1 MFWRTAARA
10 PTRRRSGRGQDLAG
24 ARGRRR
30 TFGALAALCL
40 LSPLAGCAD
49 ADVEQLRICERLIP
63 ALEPEGA
70 KIERVRAS
78 ADPSAAHAVR
88 VDYRVLGPDGA
99 ADGGWISCR
108 FGGGGFERDR
118 LLLTGVVTA
127 REGALSEIAVFM
139 LRRYWLDLYEAQA
152 SPEDG
157 SAGSARS
164 WERDLLYF
172 LQLGVNGITL
182 GCLYGLLAIGYTL
195 VYGVIGRINLA
206 FGEIAII
213 GAYTTFI
220 AVTALALLGLG
231 PAPLA
236 LLGVLALV
244 AAVGAAYGLAT
255 ERVVFRPLREVPSQ
269 APLIATLG
277 LAIFLQEALRLLQ
290 GADDRWVQPV
300 FSAAHHLSAAPG
312 FALTVNTSQIIVV
325 AIALALYGALWLVM
339 VRTAFGR
346 AARACADD
354 VAMAALCGVNV
365 ERTVAL
371 TFALGAAYA
380 AIAGFVVLL
389 RYGGASFYDGFLLGF
404 KALTA
409 AIVGG
414 IGSVPGAM
422 LGGILI
428 GALEIF
434 WAGYLNLAY
443 RDVATFA
450 LLAAVL
456 IWRPHGLLGQPVR
469 LANDAFRQRP
479 I

>member
-1 MFWRTAARA
+1 MFGRGAARA
-10 PTRRRSGRGQDLAG
+10 RTARWGLRGQVLAHRYKW
-24 ARGRRR
+24 A
-30 TFGALAALCL
+30 FGALAALGL
-40 LSPLAGCAD
+40 AWSLAGCTE
-49 ADVEQLRICERLIP
+49 ADVEQLKICQRLIP
-63 ALEPEGA
+63 AIEAEGA
-70 KIERVRAS
+70 QIEVVRS
-78 ADPSAAHAVR
+78 TTDPAVANAVR
-88 VDYRVLGPDGA
+88 VEYRVIGANGASDGS
-99 ADGGWISCR
+99 WISCR
-108 FGGGGFERDR
+108 FGGSGFARDR
-118 LLLTGVVTA
+118 LRLTGVVTA
-127 REGALSEIAVFM
+127 RDGALSEIAVFM

-152 SPEDG
+152 PFEDG
-157 SAGSARS
+157 AAEGGRS
-164 WERDLLYF
+164 WSRDLLYF
-172 LQLGVNGITL
+172 MQLVVNGLTL

-195 VYGVIGRINLA
+195 VYGVVGRINLA

-220 AVTALALLGLG
+220 AVAALALLGLG
-231 PAPLA
+231 PLPLA
-236 LLGVLALV
+236 LVAVLALV
-244 AAVGAAYGLAT
+244 GGVGAVYGLLT
-255 ERVVFRPLREVPSQ
+255 ERLVFRPLREVPSQ

-300 FSAAHHLSAAPG
+300 FSGAHQLSAAPG
-312 FALTVNTSQIIVV
+312 FALTVNTSQIIV
-325 AIALALYGALWLVM
+325 IALAVALYAALWLVM
-339 VRTAFGR
+339 ARTGFGR
-346 AARACADD
+346 AVRACADD
-354 VAMAALCGVNV
+354 VAMAALCGVNI

-371 TFALGAAYA
+371 TFALGSAYA

-389 RYGGASFYDGFLLGF
+389 RYGGVSFHEGFLLGF

-422 LGGILI
+422 LGGVLI

-450 LLAAVL
+450 VLAAVL

-469 LANDAFRQRP
+469 LANDAFRPRP

>member
-1 MFWRTAARA
+1 MFRRAAARVRA
-10 PTRRRSGRGQDLAG
+10 KLRGGRVQDIAAAHRRRP
-24 ARGRRR
+24 
-30 TFGALAALCL
+30 TFGTLAALGLAWL
-40 LSPLAGCAD
+40 LAACTD

-63 ALEPEGA
+63 AIEAEGA
-70 KIERVRAS
+70 QIEVVRGM
-78 ADPSAAHAVR
+78 ADPAAANAVR
-88 VDYRVLGPDGA
+88 IEYRLAGPNGNSDGS
-99 ADGGWISCR
+99 WISCR
-108 FGGGGFERDR
+108 FGGSGFERDR
-118 LLLTGVVTA
+118 LRLTGVVTA
-127 REGALSEIAVFM
+127 REGPLSDVGVFM
-139 LRRYWLDLYEAQA
+139 LRRFWLDLYEAPRA
-152 SPEDG
+152 SGNG
-157 SAGSARS
+157 SAGSGRS
-164 WERDLLYF
+164 WWRELLYF
-172 LQLGVNGITL
+172 LQLGVNSITL

-195 VYGVIGRINLA
+195 VYSIIGRINLA

-220 AVTALALLGLG
+220 TVTALALLGLG
-231 PAPLA
+231 PLPLA

-244 AAVGAAYGLAT
+244 AAIGAVYGLAT

-277 LAIFLQEALRLLQ
+277 LAIFLQESLRLLQ
-290 GADDRWVQPV
+290 GAEDRWVQPV
-300 FSAAHHLSAAPG
+300 FSAAHDLSATAG
-312 FALTVNTSQIIVV
+312 FALTVNTAQLLIVG
-325 AIALALYGALWLVM
+325 LSGALYGALWLLM
-339 VRTAFGR
+339 TRTGFGR

-354 VAMAALCGVNV
+354 VAMAGLCGVNV

-389 RYGGASFYDGFLLGF
+389 RYGGASFHDGFLLGF

-414 IGSVPGAM
+414 IGSVSGAM
-422 LGGILI
+422 LGGVLI

-434 WAGYLNLAY
+434 WAGYLNFAY

-450 LLAAVL
+450 LLAVVL

>member
-1 MFWRTAARA
+1 VRKWVLPAAR
-10 PTRRRSGRGQDLAG
+10 RH
-24 ARGRRR
+24 RR
-30 TFGALAALCL
+30 TFGALAALGL
-40 LSPLAGCAD
+40 AWSLAGCAE
-49 ADVEQLRICERLIP
+49 ADVEQLKICERLIP
-63 ALEPEGA
+63 AIEAEGA
-70 KIERVRAS
+70 EVEVVRGAI
-78 ADPSAAHAVR
+78 DPTAANAVR
-88 VDYRVLGPDGA
+88 IDYRLIGA
-99 ADGGWISCR
+99 QEPSDDSWISCR
-108 FGGGGFERDR
+108 FGGSGFARDR
-118 LLLTGVVTA
+118 LRLTGVVTA
-127 REGALSEIAVFM
+127 RDGALSEIAVFM

-152 SPEDG
+152 PFEDG
-157 SAGSARS
+157 ATEGGRS
-164 WERDLLYF
+164 WSRDLLYF
-172 LQLGVNGITL
+172 MQLVVNGLTL

-206 FGEIAII
+206 FGEIAIV

-220 AVTALALLGLG
+220 AVAALALLGLG
-231 PAPLA
+231 PLPLA
-236 LLGVLALV
+236 LLAVLALV
-244 AAVGAAYGLAT
+244 GGVGAMYGLVT
-255 ERVVFRPLREVPSQ
+255 ERLVFRPLREVPSQ

-300 FSAAHHLSAAPG
+300 FSGAHQLSAAPG
-312 FALTVNTSQIIVV
+312 FSLTVNTSQIIV
-325 AIALALYGALWLVM
+325 IALAVALYAALWLVM
-339 VRTAFGR
+339 ARTGFGR
-346 AARACADD
+346 AVRACADD

-371 TFALGAAYA
+371 TFALGSAYA

-389 RYGGASFYDGFLLGF
+389 RYGGVSFHEGFLLGF

-422 LGGILI
+422 LGGVLI

-450 LLAAVL
+450 VLAAVL
-456 IWRPHGLLGQPVR
+456 IWRPHGLLGEPVR
-469 LANDAFRQRP
+469 LANDAFRPRP

>member
-1 MFWRTAARA
+1 MFGRGAARA
-10 PTRRRSGRGQDLAG
+10 RTARWGVRGQVLTG
-24 ARGRRR
+24 AHRYKWA
-30 TFGALAALCL
+30 FGALAALGL
-40 LSPLAGCAD
+40 AWSLAGCTE
-49 ADVEQLRICERLIP
+49 ADVEQLKICQRLIP
-63 ALEPEGA
+63 A
-70 KIERVRAS
+70 IEAEDAQIEVVRGTT
-78 ADPSAAHAVR
+78 DPAVANAVR
-88 VDYRVLGPDGA
+88 VEYRVIGANGASDGS
-99 ADGGWISCR
+99 WISCR
-108 FGGGGFERDR
+108 FGGSGFARDR
-118 LLLTGVVTA
+118 LRLTGVVTA
-127 REGALSEIAVFM
+127 RDGALSEIAVFM

-152 SPEDG
+152 PLADG
-157 SAGSARS
+157 AAEGGRS
-164 WERDLLYF
+164 WSRDLLYF
-172 LQLGVNGITL
+172 MQLVVNGLSL

-213 GAYTTFI
+213 GAYTTFL
-220 AVTALALLGLG
+220 AVAVLALLGLG
-231 PAPLA
+231 PLPLA
-236 LLGVLALV
+236 LLAVLALV
-244 AAVGAAYGLAT
+244 GGVGAVYGLAT
-255 ERVVFRPLREVPSQ
+255 ERLVFRPLREVPSQ

-290 GADDRWVQPV
+290 GADDRWVQPL
-300 FSAAHHLSAAPG
+300 FSGAHQLSAAPG
-312 FALTVNTSQIIVV
+312 FALTVNTSQIIV
-325 AIALALYGALWLVM
+325 IALAVALYAALWLVM
-339 VRTAFGR
+339 ARTGFGR
-346 AARACADD
+346 TVRACADD
-354 VAMAALCGVNV
+354 VAMAALCGVNI

-371 TFALGAAYA
+371 TFALGSAYA

-389 RYGGASFYDGFLLGF
+389 RYGGVSFHEGFLLGF

-428 GALEIF
+428 GALEIC

-450 LLAAVL
+450 VLAAVL

-469 LANDAFRQRP
+469 LANDAFRPRP